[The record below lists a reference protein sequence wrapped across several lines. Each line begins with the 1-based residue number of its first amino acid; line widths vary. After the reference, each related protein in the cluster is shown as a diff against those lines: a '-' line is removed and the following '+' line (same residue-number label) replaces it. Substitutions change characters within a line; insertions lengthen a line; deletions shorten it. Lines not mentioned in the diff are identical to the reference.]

1 MPWSAGSRKKKASR
15 PNQFDGQMEPRFQIV
30 GIKSLREGRCFAP
43 ISGRRLAEAPLP
55 LPLPLPMA
63 KCLNGTSTS
72 VSITFYLTRL
82 SFKLRL
88 PILKV

>member
-55 LPLPLPMA
+55 LPLPMA
-63 KCLNGTSTS
+63 KCLRGTSTS
-72 VSITFYLTRL
+72 VSIAFYLTRL

>member
-55 LPLPLPMA
+55 LPLRHNG
-63 KCLNGTSTS
+63 NGTSTS
-72 VSITFYLTRL
+72 VLSIAFYLTRL